1 MYDFFSIIKL
11 NMKKKIMFFFNIF
24 FSSTFL
30 KPNITKAAF
39 LISMLSWCCTHISSL
54 VATSNVKLS
63 KCDMGYLEN
72 ILSAR
77 L

>member
-1 MYDFFSIIKL
+1 
-11 NMKKKIMFFFNIF
+11 MFFFNIF

-30 KPNITKAAF
+30 KPNITKVAF
-39 LISMLSWCCTHISSL
+39 LISMLSWCCTHISGL